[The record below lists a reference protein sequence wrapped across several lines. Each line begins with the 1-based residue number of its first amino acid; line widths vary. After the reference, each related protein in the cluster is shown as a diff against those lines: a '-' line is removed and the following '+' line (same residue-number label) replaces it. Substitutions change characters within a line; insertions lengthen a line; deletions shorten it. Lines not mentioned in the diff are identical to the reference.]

1 MRPPPCAA
9 RFASSR
15 KPTRTCRTRRSARS
29 RRTRRCGAGWDSSPR
44 TSSGTSRRS
53 RDQPGRRV
61 SVSRARLFAAPNPV
75 TRKPKR
81 RSLQRSGGSID
92 RFPLCPSTMTSR
104 RRRRRRSL
112 VLSLETTFGTGYDR
126 ARSASR
132 GGVRDAARKSR
143 RGARSR
149 TPGCFFWNEETTKRR
164 GDDDTETREN
174 VQRERRVFR
183 VARCEA
189 ACALSAAPRRATQK
203 TYEHSVALDVWSP
216 RRSEYRRSRVS
227 RADTHFASYP
237 ESTSS
242 DRSRCVVTTPYL
254 DGDT

>member
-1 MRPPPCAA
+1 MRRPRLPPRLPRAILA
-9 RFASSR
+9 RR
-15 KPTRTCRTRRSARS
+15 M
-29 RRTRRCGAGWDSSPR
+29 
-44 TSSGTSRRS
+44 TSRRS
-53 RDQPGRRV
+53 RATRRRRGR
-61 SVSRARLFAAPNPV
+61 S
-75 TRKPKR
+75 
-81 RSLQRSGGSID
+81 
-92 RFPLCPSTMTSR
+92 SR
-104 RRRRRRSL
+104 RRRGRVR
-112 VLSLETTFGTGYDR
+112 DAR
-126 ARSASR
+126 AWRFAG

-149 TPGCFFWNEETTKRR
+149 TPGCFFWNEETAKCR

-189 ACALSAAPRRATQK
+189 ACALSAAPRRATQQ
-203 TYEHSVALDVWSP
+203 TYEHSVALDVGSP